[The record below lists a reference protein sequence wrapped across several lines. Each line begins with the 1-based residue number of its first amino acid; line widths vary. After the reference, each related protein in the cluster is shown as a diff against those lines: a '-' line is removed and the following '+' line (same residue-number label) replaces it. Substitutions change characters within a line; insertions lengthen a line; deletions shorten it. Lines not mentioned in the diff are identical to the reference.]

1 MKNREIYQQD
11 PATRKLIN
19 EGVASVNDEQTGEA
33 LAVLRYELETF
44 VCDGQYEKGL
54 AHILET
60 YLKNIDQAQ
69 QPAVWISGFYGSGK
83 SHLIKMLRALWVD
96 TVFEDGATARG
107 IASLPRNIS
116 DSLKELNTQAKRHGG
131 LHAASG
137 TLGAGASGSVR
148 LALLRIIF
156 KSAGL
161 PEQYPVAR
169 FVMWLQHEGI
179 YPQVRKHVEQNGFD
193 WQEELDN
200 FYVAEGIHAA
210 LVQAKPNLF
219 TSAVSCVETLNNL
232 YPYVQDVS
240 RSDMIHAIR
249 LALTRGG
256 KFPLTLIVL
265 DEVQQFIGPSVERS
279 MNVQE
284 AVEACSQD
292 FGGKLL
298 FIGTGQTAVTGTAN
312 LARLQGRFTIRI
324 ELSDADVDAVIRKIL
339 LAKKPEAKA
348 PIEEMMQANL
358 GEISRHLAGTTI
370 GHQQQDLACFPQDY
384 PLLPV
389 RRRFWENTLRV
400 LDQTGT
406 ESQLRNQLSMVH
418 KVTQTNLDEPLGH
431 VVPAD
436 YLYFD
441 SADKL
446 LQSRILPRKVHEKTM
461 SWSKGSDDER
471 LMGRT
476 CGLVFLIN
484 KLAGSNNEIGIRATI
499 DTLADLLVENLSRG
513 SGALRGKLP
522 GLLDK
527 CELLMKVGDEYRIQT
542 EESAAWS
549 DEFLSQRS
557 SLANEAHRIEAERDD
572 RIRKKFGEMV
582 RKLSLTQGSSKVTR
596 DIYPVFDA
604 QLPADADQRICV
616 WVRDGW
622 SIDENSVRADARQA
636 GNQSPTVFVFIPK
649 RSADD
654 LRHHLIDY
662 KAASATLD
670 KRGVPNTPEG
680 TEARAAMETTK
691 QTAEGK
697 IRELLE
703 EAFAGSRVFQ
713 GGGNEI
719 IGNNLQE
726 MALEAASNSLQRLYP
741 QFHTADH
748 IGWSKV
754 YEKAQKG
761 APDAMKAVGD
771 EGEPA
776 NNPVCK
782 AILGFIA
789 GGKKGA
795 DIRTQFEASPYG
807 WSRDAVDGGLQVLLV
822 AGLLRAQ
829 DERGRTLDPKEL
841 ERKTIGKVM
850 FKVEAATV
858 TTAQRIQIRKL
869 LQKAGM
875 QSVKQ
880 GEELVYIPDFLKKM
894 ATLADQ
900 AGGEPPQPERP
911 DKAFLDEIRLTT
923 AGNEQLLSLYN
934 RREELSQCIDGWTA
948 TTERIGKRW
957 PNWTILKRLAS
968 HAAGMR
974 DAEVILAQVKII
986 EQQRQLLEE
995 SDPVAPLAANLTQL
1009 LRQELNR
1016 LDGEYAARHEQGME
1030 RLKNDTN
1037 WQQLE
1042 PEQRNQLLA
1051 EQRLSLEDRPKVAVK
1066 STADVLATL
1075 DNCSLA
1081 MFADRVAA
1089 MPARFDNIAAGA
1101 AEMCEPEAQFIQV
1114 PRRTL
1119 KTTEDIEEWVE
1130 EVKEKFKEALPL
1142 GPIVIS

>member
-1 MKNREIYQQD
+1 MKNRDIYQKD
-11 PATRKLIN
+11 PSTRKLVN
-19 EGVASVNDEQTGEA
+19 EGVASVNDEMTSQA

-44 VCDGQYEKGL
+44 VCDGQYDKGMS
-54 AHILET
+54 HILDT
-60 YLKNIDQAQ
+60 YLKNIDHAQ
-69 QPAVWISGFYGSGK
+69 QPAVWVSGFYGSGK
-83 SHLIKMLRALWVD
+83 SHLVKMLRALWVD
-96 TVFEDGATARG
+96 SVFEDGATARG
-107 IASLPRNIS
+107 IANLPQNIR
-116 DSLKELNTQAKRHGG
+116 DNLKELSTQAKRHGG

-137 TLGAGASGSVR
+137 TLGAAASGSVR

-169 FVMWLQHEGI
+169 FVMWLRHEGI
-179 YPQVRKHVEQNGFD
+179 YEQVRSHVEQDGFD
-193 WQEELDN
+193 WNEELDN
-200 FYVAEGIHAA
+200 FHVAEGLYRSLCEVKPKIFS
-210 LVQAKPNLF
+210 PNL
-219 TSAVSCVETLNNL
+219 SAAEILPQL
-232 YPYVQDVS
+232 YPHADDVANE
-240 RSDMIHAIR
+240 DMLKAIR
-249 LALTRGG
+249 QALTKEG

-265 DEVQQFIGPSVERS
+265 DEVQQFIGESSDRS
-279 MNVQE
+279 IAVQE
-284 AVEACSQD
+284 MVEAITKNI
-292 FGGKLL
+292 GGKLM

-312 LARLQGRFTIRI
+312 LARLQGRFTIRV
-324 ELSDADVDAVIRKIL
+324 ELSDADVDAVIRQVI
-339 LAKKPEAKA
+339 LAKKPDAKA
-348 PIEEMMQANL
+348 PIEQIMQTNL

-370 GHQQQDLACFPQDY
+370 GHRQDDILYFPQDY
-384 PLLPV
+384 PILPV
-389 RRRFWENTLRV
+389 RRRFWESTLRV

-406 ESQLRNQLSMVH
+406 DSQLRNQLSMIH
-418 KVTQTNLDEPLGH
+418 KVIQTNLGEPLGH
-431 VVPAD
+431 MVPAD

-461 SWSKGSDDER
+461 SWSKGSEEER
-471 LMGRT
+471 LMARA

-484 KLAGSNNEIGIRATI
+484 KLGSQNNEIGIRATI
-499 DTLADLLVENLSRG
+499 DTLADLLVENLSQG
-513 SGALRGKLP
+513 SSSLRSKLP

-557 SLANEAHRIEAERDD
+557 ALGSEAHRIEAERDD
-572 RIRKKFGEMV
+572 RIRKKFGELV

-596 DIYPVFDA
+596 DISPVFDA
-604 QLPADADQRICV
+604 QLPADANQRICV

-703 EAFAGSRVFQ
+703 EAFSGARVFQ

-719 IGNNLQE
+719 PGNDLQE
-726 MALEAASNSLQRLYP
+726 MVLEASGNALQRLYP

-748 IGWSKV
+748 VGWSKV

-761 APDAMKAVGD
+761 APDALKAVGD

-776 NNPVCK
+776 KNPVCK

-795 DIRTQFEASPYG
+795 DIRSQFESSPYG

-822 AGLLRAQ
+822 AGLIRAQ
-829 DERGRTLDPKEL
+829 DERGQALDPKEL
-841 ERKTIGKVM
+841 ERKNIGKVM
-850 FKVEAATV
+850 FKVESATV

-869 LQKAGM
+869 LQKVGLSA
-875 QSVKQ
+875 KQ
-880 GEELVYIPDFLKKM
+880 GEELAYVPQFLQKM
-894 ATLADQ
+894 LELANQ
-900 AGGEPPQPERP
+900 AGGEAPKPARP
-911 DKAFLDEIRLTT
+911 DTAFLDEIRLT
-923 AGNEQLLSLYN
+923 AGNEQLLSVYN
-934 RREELSQCIDGWTA
+934 QRDELGSSIDNWTGLA
-948 TTERIGKRW
+948 ERIAKRW
-957 PNWTILKRLAS
+957 PNWAVLKRLMAHAS
-968 HAAGMR
+968 GLR
-974 DAEVILAQVKII
+974 DAEVILAQVKTI
-986 EQQRQLLEE
+986 EQQRQLLE
-995 SDPVAPLAANLTQL
+995 DPDLVAPLIANLTQL
-1009 LRQELNR
+1009 LRDELNR
-1016 LDGEYAARHEQGME
+1016 LDDEYEFRHEQGLK
-1030 RLKNDTN
+1030 RLAEDSS

-1042 PEQRNQLLA
+1042 PEQRYQLMSAQFLHESA
-1051 EQRLSLEDRPKVAVK
+1051 RPKVEVQ
-1066 STADVLATL
+1066 STSDVLTTL
-1075 DNCSLA
+1075 DKCALS

-1089 MPARFDNIAAGA
+1089 MPARFDSVASSA
-1101 AEMCEPEAQFIQV
+1101 AELCVPQAQFIQV

-1119 KTTEDIEEWVE
+1119 KTNEEIDAWVI
-1130 EVKEKFKEALPL
+1130 EVKQQLKAALQN
-1142 GPIVIS
+1142 GPIVIR

>member
-1 MKNREIYQQD
+1 MMNNRDIYQKD
-11 PATRKLIN
+11 PATSKLVN
-19 EGVASVNDEQTGEA
+19 EGVASVNDEKTSQA

-44 VCDGQYEKGL
+44 VCDGQYEKGM

-60 YLKNIDQAQ
+60 YLNNIDQAQ
-69 QPAVWISGFYGSGK
+69 QPAVWVSGFYGSGK
-83 SHLIKMLRALWVD
+83 SHLVKMLRALWID
-96 TVFEDGATARG
+96 SVFEDGATARG
-107 IASLPRNIS
+107 IANLPQNIS
-116 DSLKELNTQAKRHGG
+116 DNFKELSTQAKRHGG

-169 FVMWLQHEGI
+169 FVMWLKAEGI
-179 YPQVRKHVEQNGFD
+179 YEKIHNQVEQKGFD
-193 WQEELDN
+193 WDEELDN
-200 FYVAEGIHAA
+200 FYVAEGLHDA
-210 LVQAKPNLF
+210 LVRAKPNLF
-219 TSAVSCVETLNNL
+219 TSPASCVETLNNL

-240 RSDMIHAIR
+240 SDDMLKAIR
-249 LALTRGG
+249 QTLTKDG
-256 KFPLTLIVL
+256 KFPLTLVVL
-265 DEVQQFIGPSVERS
+265 DEVQQYIGEDSERS
-279 MNVQE
+279 NSVQE
-284 AVEACSQD
+284 AVEACCKNI
-292 FGGKLL
+292 GGKLL
-298 FIGTGQTAVTGTAN
+298 FIGTGQTAVTGTSN
-312 LARLQGRFTIRI
+312 LKKLEGRFTIRV
-324 ELSDADVDAVIRKIL
+324 ELSDADVDAVIRQVI
-339 LAKKPEAKA
+339 LAKKAEAKS
-348 PIEEMMQANL
+348 PIEQIMQTNL

-370 GHQQQDLACFPQDY
+370 GHQQGDIPYFPQDY
-384 PLLPV
+384 PILPV

-406 ESQLRNQLSMVH
+406 DSQLRNQLSMIH
-418 KVTQTNLDEPLGH
+418 KVIQTNLNAPIGS

-461 SWSKGSDDER
+461 SWSNGSEDEK
-471 LMGRT
+471 LMGRA
-476 CGLVFLIN
+476 CGLVFLVN
-484 KLAGSNNEIGIRATI
+484 KLASSNNEVGIHANI
-499 DTLADLLVENLSRG
+499 DTLADLLVEDLSVG
-513 SGALRGKLP
+513 SGALRSKLP
-522 GLLDK
+522 GLLDR

-542 EESAAWS
+542 EESSAWS

-572 RIRKKFGEMV
+572 RIRRKFGKMV

-604 QLPADADQRICV
+604 QLPNDSDQRISV

-654 LRHHLIDY
+654 LRHHLIEY
-662 KAASATLD
+662 KAANSTLD

-697 IRELLE
+697 IRDLIE
-703 EAFAGSRVFQ
+703 EAFSGARVFQ

-719 IGNNLQE
+719 LGNDLQE
-726 MALEAASNSLQRLYP
+726 MSLEAANNSLQRLYP
-741 QFHTADH
+741 QFNTADH
-748 IGWSKV
+748 SGWSKV

-761 APDAMKAVGD
+761 APDALKAVGD

-776 NNPVCK
+776 KNSVCK
-782 AILGFIA
+782 AVLGFIA

-795 DIRTQFEASPYG
+795 DIRIQFESSHYG

-822 AGLLRAQ
+822 AGLIRAQ
-829 DERGRTLDPKEL
+829 DERGQTIDPKEL

-850 FKVEAATV
+850 FKVESANV
-858 TTAQRIQIRKL
+858 STAQRIQIRKL
-869 LQKAGM
+869 LQKTGL
-875 QSVKQ
+875 SVKQ
-880 GEELVYIPDFLKKM
+880 GEELSYVPAFLQKLLE
-894 ATLADQ
+894 LANQ
-900 AGGEPPQPERP
+900 AGGEAPKPALP
-911 DKAFLDEIRLTT
+911 DTAFLEDIRLT

-934 RREELSQCIDGWTA
+934 QREDLGNKIDSWTDLA
-948 TTERIGKRW
+948 ERIGKRW
-957 PNWTILKRLAS
+957 PNWIVLTRLTA
-968 HAAGMR
+968 HAASIQ
-974 DAEVILAQVKII
+974 DADVLVAQVKTI
-986 EQQRQLLEE
+986 EQQRQSLEE
-995 SDPVAPLAANLTQL
+995 PDLIAPLITNLTQL
-1009 LRQELNR
+1009 LRDELNR
-1016 LDGEYAARHEQGME
+1016 LNKAYQSGHSQGME
-1030 RLKNDTN
+1030 RLEADTN

-1042 PEQRNQLLA
+1042 PEQRNQLLS
-1051 EQRLSLEDRPKVAVK
+1051 EQRLTLADQPKVEVQN
-1066 STADVLATL
+1066 TTDVLTTL
-1075 DNCSLA
+1075 DRCALP
-1081 MFADRVAA
+1081 MFGDRVAA
-1089 MPARFDNIAAGA
+1089 MPSRFDNVAAGA
-1101 AEMCEPEAQFIQV
+1101 AELCEPKAQFIQV

-1119 KTTEDIEEWVE
+1119 KTDEDIDIWIED
-1130 EVKEKFKEALPL
+1130 VKQQLKKALPR
-1142 GPIVIS
+1142 GPLVIR